1 MASERPS
8 GPVGAADPES
18 DILGMGD
25 RRKNM
30 RNKWILLGFV
40 ALATCVVIAALA
52 QPRVSPSTK
61 EFMREKLGH
70 SQKVLEALA
79 LEDFYTLEQRSKK
92 LSAMTQEASWQAF
105 QNPDYAQHSATF
117 RRHAN
122 SLTRAAQEKDL
133 DGATLAYVRLTMSC
147 VDCHKHV
154 RGKLVG
160 SVETDQ
166 KVALAGN

>member
-1 MASERPS
+1 
-8 GPVGAADPES
+8 
-18 DILGMGD
+18 
-25 RRKNM
+25 M
-30 RNKWILLGFV
+30 RSKWILVTV
-40 ALATCVVIAALA
+40 AVIGTWVVVAALG
-52 QPRVSPSTK
+52 QPKTPLGTK

-79 LEDFYTLEQRSKK
+79 LEDFFTLEQRAKK
-92 LSAMTQEASWQAF
+92 LSAMTQEAGWQAF

-117 RRHAN
+117 RQHVN
-122 SLTRAAQEKDL
+122 SLTKAAQNKDL

-160 SVETDQ
+160 SLETDQ
-166 KVALAGN
+166 SVALARK

>member
-1 MASERPS
+1 MKYKWMVFGLAAVGTWAVMAAFGQPK
-8 GPVGAADPES
+8 VGT
-18 DILGMGD
+18 
-25 RRKNM
+25 N
-30 RNKWILLGFV
+30 
-40 ALATCVVIAALA
+40 
-52 QPRVSPSTK
+52 TK

-70 SQKVLEALA
+70 SQKVLEALV
-79 LEDFYTLEQRSKK
+79 LEDFFTLEQRSKK
-92 LSAMTQEASWQAF
+92 LSAMTQEAGWQAF

-160 SVETDQ
+160 SLEREQNV
-166 KVALAGN
+166 VLAGK